1 MTRSITRAAF
11 AVMAFQAVSICA
23 AQDVQVNMDEQ
34 VLTFPDTQPSL
45 MYSDNVMVP
54 VRPVLEHMGGE
65 VHWNS
70 ATKTVTANVKGKEIE
85 LKIYEPVA
93 TVDGKYLD
101 LQNAPVMV
109 DGRTLIPMRFLV
121 DAFGAQV
128 NWSETDKMLSIDTD
142 GAIAQE
148 DSAPA
153 PSQPLTF
160 YEGQTIPVVLDTPLD
175 PNSSQVGD
183 TFIAT
188 VNDNNEYDAIP
199 AGTTVEGHV
208 VAVHPMMGDQV
219 GSLELAFDRMIFP
232 NGETLAIGVAPVS
245 LYTDSIPADQS
256 GPYDETGSMIEMRI
270 NREATI
276 YLAE

>member
-11 AVMAFQAVSICA
+11 AVMAFQAVSLCA
-23 AQDVQVNMDEQ
+23 AQDVQVNLDGQ
-34 VLTFPDTQPSL
+34 VLTFPDTQPQL

-109 DGRTLIPMRFLV
+109 DGRTVIPMRFLV
-121 DAFGAQV
+121 DAFGAEV
-128 NWSETDKMLSIDTD
+128 NWSETDKLLSIDTD
-142 GAIAQE
+142 GVVAEE
-148 DSAPA
+148 DTALT
-153 PSQPLTF
+153 PSQSLTL
-160 YEGQTIPVVLDTPLD
+160 YEGQIIPVVLDNPLD
-175 PNSSQVGD
+175 SNNSQEGD
-183 TFIAT
+183 TFTAQ
-188 VNDNNEYDAIP
+188 VNGYDKYGTIP
-199 AGTTVEGHV
+199 GGTTVEGHV
-208 VAVHPMMGDQV
+208 VAVHPMIGDQV

-232 NGETLAIGVAPVS
+232 NGETLAIDGSPVS
-245 LYTDSIPADQS
+245 LYNDPIPADQS
-256 GPYDETGSMIEMRI
+256 GPYDTTPMIEMRI
-270 NREATI
+270 NREASI
-276 YLAE
+276 YLSQ